1 MYMKNVII
9 AEKPSVAQ
17 SIAAIVGA
25 EQRKDGY
32 LEGNG
37 CAVTWAFGH
46 LVGLAMPEA
55 YGFAGFRQEN
65 LPILPA
71 QFTLIPRQKREG
83 KEYKDDP
90 GVVRQLNIIKGLFEG
105 GDRIIVATDA
115 GRDYPK

>member
-1 MYMKNVII
+1 MKNVII

-17 SIAAIVGA
+17 NIAAIVGA
-25 EQRKDGY
+25 GQRRDGY

-37 CAVTWAFGH
+37 YAVTWAFGH

-90 GVVRQLNIIKGLFEG
+90 ARRSAPVEHHQRTV
-105 GDRIIVATDA
+105 
-115 GRDYPK
+115 